1 MKKLKYLL
9 LLLCFSF
16 FIVGC
21 NKQQEAVEKSST
33 STPLLFEVTKEGSEN
48 KLYLFGSIHAA
59 KESIYPLPEYVTNAY
74 QESEV
79 LAVELDLIEYAKD
92 FSSQVEDL
100 SKFIIPEEKE
110 IQDYIEEEDYNKL
123 VEILKDAG
131 LYSPLY
137 ARYNPMYWLMLVE
150 NAAIVEAEL
159 NQLYGIDNHFLT
171 LAKDEDNKEILE
183 LESAEYQYD
192 ILSGF
197 EVETQIQLLKQEI
210 EEYEEAKTAMKELY
224 ELYTKGEQE
233 ELEKLL
239 LETDKEL
246 EPYEEEYN
254 NKLVTVRNQ
263 NMAESLEIAFK
274 EGKNIFCTVGLAHI
288 IGEGGIVDLLEQQGY
303 TVKIVK

>member
-1 MKKLKYLL
+1 
-9 LLLCFSF
+9 
-16 FIVGC
+16 
-21 NKQQEAVEKSST
+21 
-33 STPLLFEVTKEGSEN
+33 
-48 KLYLFGSIHAA
+48 
-59 KESIYPLPEYVTNAY
+59 
-74 QESEV
+74 
-79 LAVELDLIEYAKD
+79 
-92 FSSQVEDL
+92 
-100 SKFIIPEEKE
+100 
-110 IQDYIEEEDYNKL
+110 
-123 VEILKDAG
+123 
-131 LYSPLY
+131 
-137 ARYNPMYWLMLVE
+137 MYWLMLVE